1 MEPQGPSQTEK
12 AKRERLVKE
21 LETMRD
27 AATRLSLA
35 ISDFR
40 FHVVSQGSKE
50 LSKRASTVLDK
61 YKQTKP

>member
-1 MEPQGPSQTEK
+1 MEPKSPSQTDK
-12 AKRERLVKE
+12 ANQERLVKE

-40 FHVVSQGSKE
+40 FHVVSQGTKE
-50 LSKRASTVLDK
+50 LSKKAATVLDK